1 MIKKI
6 YKIVKSIIFAAFFLY
21 GYNII
26 AAPLNLIVP
35 INILTVCLVAFLGLP
50 AIFGIVILSIIVF

>member
-1 MIKKI
+1 MLKKLLRALKVLI
-6 YKIVKSIIFAAFFLY
+6 MAALILY

-35 INILTVCLVAFLGLP
+35 INFVTIGLVALFGVPAVFGLV
-50 AIFGIVILSIIVF
+50 VILLIGY

>member
-6 YKIVKSIIFAAFFLY
+6 YEIIKSIVFAAFFLY

-35 INILTVCLVAFLGLP
+35 INVITVCLVAFLGLP
-50 AIFGIVILSIIVF
+50 AIFGVVILSLTVF